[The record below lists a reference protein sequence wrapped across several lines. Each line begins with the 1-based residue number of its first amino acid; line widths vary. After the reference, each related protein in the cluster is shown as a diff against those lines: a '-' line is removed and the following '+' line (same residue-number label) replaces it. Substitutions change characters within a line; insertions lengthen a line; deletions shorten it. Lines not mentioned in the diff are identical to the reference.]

1 MGGFHSCKLRRTTL
15 TADIYKKVG
24 NCVTTLRIKTFL
36 ALLYVAPVTFLI
48 AVLPILRQMA
58 NHIRLALSV
67 SQADP
72 WTKRVWWNW
81 FGSWVFVGG
90 PFGRWAVG
98 TILGFRILKSNRH
111 EIDEHF
117 PGSIV
122 EQPHLRIIVV
132 AGFGSMLCLFAMVIP
147 TFKLHHRILI
157 FLSGS
162 CRLDYLERL
171 TWTDVFGHI

>member
-147 TFKLHHRILI
+147 TFKLHRKSSDTYPSFRVLPP
-157 FLSGS
+157 
-162 CRLDYLERL
+162 
-171 TWTDVFGHI
+171 